1 MLVRT
6 HMATD
11 LPIKSYTLNHPK
23 AYIGWAVAL
32 KKGGDRE
39 TADELCSEYVIG
51 ATDQARRGAMHM
63 GLVESPS
70 RGEYEL
76 TDHGADVVTE
86 TLDLFPGNNYTQV
99 LEFFDSLR
107 RSSKRFVE
115 KAPKFAELAPK
126 MMLGDDGARRLVELM
141 QDVYAVGSHGE
152 EVDGE
157 GYPLETI
164 FRDLWARDPTFAAT
178 AFIRQDDDVRKAVL
192 GGTPDEWTN
201 DMAML
206 DRDALE
212 SGTIEIE
219 GEERPIYRDATVFQF
234 KAIAYHMGVLTQQG
248 REAAEIDP
256 TDDLW
261 GLEEGLR
268 SGELPS
274 IETEE

>member
-1 MLVRT
+1 MT
-6 HMATD
+6 TD

-39 TADELCSEYVIG
+39 SADELCSEYVIG

-76 TDHGADVVTE
+76 TDHGVDVVTE

-141 QDVYAVGSHGE
+141 QDVHETVE
-152 EVDGE
+152 TEDDEE
-157 GYPLETI
+157 GYSLQTL
-164 FRDLWARDPTFAAT
+164 FRELWKRDPVFAAK
-178 AFIRQDDDVRKAVL
+178 AFIRQDGNIRQQVL
-192 GGTPDEWTN
+192 GGTPDEWT
-201 DMAML
+201 DDVAML
-206 DRDALE
+206 DQEALE
-212 SGTIEIE
+212 SGTIEID
-219 GEERPIYRDATVFQF
+219 GEERAIFRDATVFQF

-248 REAAEIDP
+248 REATEIDP
-256 TDDLW
+256 TGDMW
-261 GLEEGLR
+261 CLEGDLR

-274 IETEE
+274 IETDE